1 MKQEYRMLRVPE
13 KLYERVTR
21 LAEEIRT
28 VKELAQGYD
37 DVPLTEQG
45 ERGTWVPLYAVINR
59 ALDEFEQHRIRSNA
73 PRVKP
78 TPKRKGKRKR

>member
-13 KLYERVTR
+13 KLYERLTR

-45 ERGTWVPLYAVINR
+45 ERGTWVPMYAVITR
-59 ALDEFEQHRIRSNA
+59 ALDEFEQHRQRSNA
-73 PRVKP
+73 LRVRP